1 MNEIIL
7 KNRRKIGEGNPCYIM
22 MDVAANHNGDLDTA
36 KELIRKAAEAG
47 ADAVKF
53 QTYRA
58 DDLYSKKTPQ
68 FSRDSMKPYDL
79 IKKVQHPREW
89 IPLLFD
95 CAKENNI
102 DFLSSPFDYD
112 AVDLLD
118 EAGVSLFKVASLE
131 IVDLRF
137 IKYIASK
144 GKPVILSTGMAD
156 LEEIGEAIEAARST
170 GNDNI
175 ALLHCNTCYPAPAHI
190 VNLKSMETLRNTF
203 HLPTGFS
210 DHTLG
215 WHIPVAAAALGA
227 CIIEKHFTL
236 SRGQEGPDHGFSIEP
251 EELKL
256 MVRQIREVE
265 KAIGDGVKKVSR
277 EELEN
282 YEKGRRSLIAGTDI
296 PKGTIITDSMITAK
310 RPGYGIKPKYFDA
323 VIGRTAKVDIYEDD
337 VLLWDMLEV
346 GL

>member
-1 MNEIIL
+1 MNEIVL
-7 KNRRKIGEGNPCYIM
+7 KNGRRIGEDNPCYIM
-22 MDVAANHNGDLDTA
+22 MDIAANHNGDLETA

-58 DDLYSKKTPQ
+58 EDLYSKKTPQ

-89 IPLLFD
+89 IPILSEH
-95 CAKENNI
+95 AKGFGI

-118 EAGVSLFKVASLE
+118 NTGVSLFKVASLE
-131 IVDLRF
+131 IVDLKL
-137 IKYIASK
+137 IKYIAGK
-144 GKPVILSTGMAD
+144 GKPVVLSTGMAS
-156 LEEIGEAIEAARST
+156 LGEIEEAIEAARST
-170 GNDNI
+170 GNGDI

-190 VNLKSMETLRNTF
+190 VNLKAMETLRNTF
-203 HLPTGFS
+203 RLPTGFS

-215 WHIPVAAAALGA
+215 WHIPVAAVALGA

-236 SRGQEGPDHGFSIEP
+236 SREQEGPDHGFSIEP

-256 MVRQIREVE
+256 MVRQIRDVE
-265 KAIGDGVKKVSR
+265 KAMGDGVKKVSR

-282 YEKGRRSLIAGTDI
+282 YEKGRRSLIAITDI
-296 PKGTIITDSMITAK
+296 PKGTKITESMITAK
-310 RPGYGIKPKYFDA
+310 RPGYGIKPKYFDM
-323 VIGRTAKVDIYEDD
+323 VIGRTAKVDIFEDD
-337 VLLWDMLEV
+337 VLLWDMLV
-346 GL
+346 

>member
-7 KNRRKIGEGNPCYIM
+7 KSGRKIGEGNPCYIM
-22 MDVAANHNGDLDTA
+22 MDIAANHNGNLDTA

-58 DDLYSKKTPQ
+58 EDLYSRNTPQ
-68 FSRDSMKPYDL
+68 FSRDTMKPYDL
-79 IKKVQHPREW
+79 IKQVQHPREW
-89 IPLLFD
+89 IPLLSEYT
-95 CAKENNI
+95 KGYNI

-118 EAGVSLFKVASLE
+118 DTGVDFFKVASLE

-137 IKYIASK
+137 LKYIAGK
-144 GKPVILSTGMAD
+144 GKPVILSTGMAS
-156 LEEIGEAIEAARST
+156 LGEIEEAIGVVSDA
-170 GNDNI
+170 GNGNI
-175 ALLHCNTCYPAPAHI
+175 ALLHCNTCYPSPAHI
-190 VNLKSMETLRNTF
+190 VNLKAMETLRNAF
-203 HLPTGFS
+203 KLPTGFS

-215 WHIPVAAAALGA
+215 GHIPLAAVAMGA

-236 SRGQEGPDHGFSIEP
+236 SREQKGPDHGFSIEP

-256 MVRQIREVE
+256 MVENIRDVE
-265 KAIGDGVKKVSR
+265 KAMGDGIKKVSQ

-282 YEKGRRSLIAGTDI
+282 YEKGRRSLIANADI
-296 PKGTIITDSMITAK
+296 PIGTIITESMVTTK
-310 RPGYGIKPKYFDA
+310 RPGYGIKPKYFNM
-323 VIGRTAKVDIYEDD
+323 VIGRTAKVEIYEDD
-337 VLLWDMLEV
+337 ILLWDMLV
-346 GL
+346 

>member
-1 MNEIIL
+1 MNEIVL
-7 KNRRKIGEGNPCYIM
+7 KNGRRIGEDNPCYIM
-22 MDVAANHNGDLDTA
+22 TDIAANHNGDLETA

-58 DDLYSKKTPQ
+58 EDLYSKKTPQ

-89 IPLLFD
+89 IPILSEH
-95 CAKENNI
+95 AKGFGI

-118 EAGVSLFKVASLE
+118 NTGVSLFKVASLE
-131 IVDLRF
+131 IVDLKL
-137 IKYIASK
+137 IKYIAGK
-144 GKPVILSTGMAD
+144 GKPVVLSTGMAS
-156 LEEIGEAIEAARST
+156 LGEIEEAIEAARST
-170 GNDNI
+170 GNGDI

-190 VNLKSMETLRNTF
+190 VNLKAMETLRNTF
-203 HLPTGFS
+203 RLPTGFS

-215 WHIPVAAAALGA
+215 WHIPVAAVALGA

-236 SRGQEGPDHGFSIEP
+236 SREQEGPDHGFSIEP

-256 MVRQIREVE
+256 MVRQIRDVE
-265 KAIGDGVKKVSR
+265 KAMGDGVKKVSR

-282 YEKGRRSLIAGTDI
+282 YEKGRRSLIAITDI
-296 PKGTIITDSMITAK
+296 PKGTKITESMITAK
-310 RPGYGIKPKYFDA
+310 RPGYGIKPKYFDM
-323 VIGRTAKVDIYEDD
+323 VIGRTAKVDIFEDD
-337 VLLWDMLEV
+337 VLLWDMLV
-346 GL
+346 